1 MTRRSKIWGIA
12 AIAFIAINA
21 LGAVYA
27 TVMGERVHMDVHLVL
42 LLAGVVTYL
51 MWRAKTRGRAQ
62 DALRAGQADPRIDY
76 LQQSVDAM
84 ALEVER
90 LGEAQRFRE
99 KLQNAPTSPQTRKD
113 Q

>member
-1 MTRRSKIWGIA
+1 MTRRSKLWGIA
-12 AIAFIAINA
+12 AIAFTVINV

-27 TVMGERVHMDVHLVL
+27 SVMGERAHMDLHLVL
-42 LLAGVVTYL
+42 LLVGVIGFLV
-51 MWRAKTRGRAQ
+51 WRAKYRGRAP
-62 DALRAGQADPRIDY
+62 AAIAGQPDPRVDY

-99 KLQNAPTSPQTRKD
+99 KLQNASVTPPTRKE